1 MANLSSL
8 ESKLKA
14 IQAAYTQLENGK
26 LSQEELEDLVSN
38 TKELYERAVILR
50 YKAFEEKVFGVREVA
65 PATVQEQLA
74 IAEEVMEVE
83 IPQLIIETE
92 EESGDL
98 VEFENEEQE
107 IEAIPSFDFSLF
119 DDSAEVAKNVE
130 LEENSIEHISVTST
144 ATDEFGLHEERIVME
159 QTTVTPVAEE
169 NKSFITRFSRVE
181 PGFSSQI
188 GMSKLDTLIGSFG
201 LNERLQYINELFDG
215 SSEAFAEAI
224 KAIDNLSSLQDALVK
239 ASTYANQF
247 NWDNDS
253 ETVEELVIKIKR
265 RYA

>member
-65 PATVQEQLA
+65 PATVQEHLA
-74 IAEEVMEVE
+74 IAEEVLEAE

-98 VEFENEEQE
+98 VEFENEEE

-119 DDSAEVAKNVE
+119 DDSAEVAKNEV
-130 LEENSIEHISVTST
+130 LEENSVEHISVTST

-253 ETVEELVIKIKR
+253 ETVEEFVIKIKR

>member
-14 IQAAYTQLENGK
+14 IQAAYSQLENGK
-26 LSQEELEDLVSN
+26 LTQEELEILVEN

-50 YKAFEEKVFGVREVA
+50 YKAYEEKIFGVREEA
-65 PATVQEQLA
+65 PVSVPEHTFQS
-74 IAEEVMEVE
+74 EEVSVE
-83 IPQLIIETE
+83 ANPQLIIETE
-92 EESGDL
+92 VEAITLDEFDIEET
-98 VEFENEEQE
+98 EPEEQP
-107 IEAIPSFDFSLF
+107 AFDFSLF
-119 DDSAEVAKNVE
+119 DDSAEQVKNEE
-130 LEENSIEHISVTST
+130 LEENAIEHISVTST
-144 ATDEFGLHEERIVME
+144 STDEFGLHEEKIVME

-169 NKSFITRFSRVE
+169 NKSFIARFSRVE

-224 KAIDNLSSLQDALVK
+224 KAIDGLSSLQDAMVK
-239 ASTYANQF
+239 ASTYANQY

-253 ETVEELVIKIKR
+253 ETVEEFVIKIKR
-265 RYA
+265 RHA